1 MLYTPTHNNFI
12 HLPFLTSVTENNL
25 DEIDIENDLDII
37 VREMDY
43 EKNIQIEIKSMFI
56 NLYKIEEI
64 KLDLPTFENITTER
78 TKMVI

>member
-12 HLPFLTSVTENNL
+12 HLPFLTLVTENNL

-43 EKNIQIEIKSMFI
+43 EKNSQIEIKSMFI
-56 NLYKIEEI
+56 NLYKIQKI